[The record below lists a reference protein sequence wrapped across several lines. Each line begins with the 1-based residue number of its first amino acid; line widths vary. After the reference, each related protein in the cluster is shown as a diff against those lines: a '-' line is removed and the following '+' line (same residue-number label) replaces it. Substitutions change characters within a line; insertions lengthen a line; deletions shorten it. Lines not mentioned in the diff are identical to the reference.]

1 MLGLPH
7 HQRVVPRTLPTKT
20 SIPLALASQ
29 QVGPMSPTL
38 PAYALDGRQLIWNAD
53 RTAVMFDSTNEEYH
67 SDLGS
72 ISSTTLKA
80 LLRSPA
86 HFRAYQCGPRKKQL
100 DSQRIGTA
108 AHAAVFEPNR
118 FSRDFVVWDKRRG
131 ASGWKRFVAD
141 NAGHEILT
149 RTEHDLVTACASAVR
164 GTVAVQDN
172 TGATYTV
179 DDLITYGTCERN
191 LYWVD
196 QETTITCRMR
206 ADLMVQNCTLDL
218 KTTDDAREDSFAW
231 QCFRLGYDIQ
241 AAFYRRGRQA
251 FSPDAGGYPFIFVAA
266 ELDSP
271 HMALAHTAD
280 DEAFLEPG
288 DRKVKAALAMLKACQ
303 ASSSFPGYERPR
315 TTLKLPFS
323 VRYPRGLDI

>member
-7 HQRVVPRTLPTKT
+7 HQRVSQLP
-20 SIPLALASQ
+20 PLAAGASISHARQ
-29 QVGPMSPTL
+29 QLGPRSPAL
-38 PAYALDGRQLIWNAD
+38 PAYALDGRPLIWNAD

-67 SDLGS
+67 SDRGS
-72 ISSTTLKA
+72 ISSTALKV

-86 HFRAYQCGPRKKQL
+86 HFRAYQCGPQRKQL

-108 AHAAVFEPNR
+108 THAAVFEPHR
-118 FSRDFVVWDKRRG
+118 FSKDYVVWDKRRG

-141 NAGHEILT
+141 HAGYEILT
-149 RTEHDLVTACASAVR
+149 RSEHDTVTACARAVR
-164 GTVAVQDN
+164 STVAVQDN
-172 TGATYTV
+172 AGATYTV

-196 QETTITCRMR
+196 EETGITCRMR

-218 KTTDDAREDSFAW
+218 KTTDDAREDRFAW

-241 AAFYRRGRQA
+241 AAFYRRGRRA
-251 FSPDAGGYPFIFVAA
+251 FAPDAGHYPFIFVAA

-271 HMALAHTAD
+271 HVALAHTAD
-280 DEAFLEPG
+280 DEAFIEPG

-303 ASSSFPGYERPR
+303 ASSNFPGYERPR
-315 TTLKLPFS
+315 TTLKLPFA